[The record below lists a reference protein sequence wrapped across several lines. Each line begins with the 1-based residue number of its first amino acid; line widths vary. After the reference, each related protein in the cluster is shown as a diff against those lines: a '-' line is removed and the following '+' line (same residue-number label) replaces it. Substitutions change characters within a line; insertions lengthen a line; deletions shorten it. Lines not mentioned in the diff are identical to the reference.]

1 MTATAIKPYRCVC
14 TECDR
19 LPPIEG
25 LHPLAHDGDVKVD
38 AERPKG
44 LLGIIAKRVM
54 PSRRHS

>member
-14 TECDR
+14 TECDS

-25 LHPLAHDGDVKVD
+25 LHPSTHDGDVKVD

-44 LLGIIAKRVM
+44 LLGIIAKRVIAA
-54 PSRRHS
+54 RRRN